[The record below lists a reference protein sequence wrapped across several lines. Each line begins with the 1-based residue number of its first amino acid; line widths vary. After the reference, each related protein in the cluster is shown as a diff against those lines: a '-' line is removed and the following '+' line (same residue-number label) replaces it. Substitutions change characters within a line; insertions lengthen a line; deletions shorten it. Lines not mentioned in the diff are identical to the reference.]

1 MKLDPERLRTL
12 STVLR
17 TGSFEAAA
25 KEMGITQSAVS
36 QRIKHLEE
44 MIGSRL
50 VLREIPCIGT
60 EAGLR
65 LAAHADQVET
75 LEKILARELGHKV
88 GDNPVPISLAANVDT
103 LSSWFFDA
111 VNMNHNFLFD
121 FRVDHPE
128 FTDALLESGQVV
140 GAITNTPKAI
150 AGCDCHA
157 LGEMVY
163 LPVASPAFVKKY
175 FSAGVTLETL
185 SKAPLIRY
193 NQKDLVWHSWIEQQ
207 FGASISPPIHSLPS
221 ETGFLKMM
229 RAGLGWGMEHVEAVE
244 SDIQTGQLV
253 PLIENSNQ
261 RMPLY
266 WQNSRI
272 WRNTIADLTKSICQ
286 TARTKLP
293 QS

>member
-44 MIGSRL
+44 VIGSRL
-50 VLREIPCIGT
+50 VRREVPCLGT
-60 EAGLR
+60 ETGLR
-65 LAAHADQVET
+65 IAAHSEQVEA
-75 LEKILARELGHKV
+75 LERVLARELGHKA
-88 GDNPVPISLAANVDT
+88 GDSPVPISLAVNVDT

-111 VNMNHNFLFD
+111 LNTDQEFLFD

-128 FTDALLESGQVV
+128 YTDALLESGQVV
-140 GAITNTPKAI
+140 GAFTHSPKPI

-157 LGEMVY
+157 LGYMTY
-163 LPVASPAFVKKY
+163 LPVASPKFVETY
-175 FSAGVTLETL
+175 FADGVTLESL
-185 SKAPLIRY
+185 SRAPVIRF
-193 NQKDLVWHSWIEQQ
+193 NPKDLAWHSWMEQE
-207 FGASISPPIHSLPS
+207 FGKSISPPLHSQPS
-221 ETGFLKMM
+221 ETGFIKMM
-229 RAGLGWGMEHVEAVE
+229 RVGLGWGIEHIDVINEE
-244 SDIQTGQLV
+244 IDSGRLV
-253 PLIENSNQ
+253 PLMENTSW
-261 RMPLY
+261 RVPLY
-266 WQNSRI
+266 WQTSRI
-272 WRNTIADLTKSICQ
+272 WRNTIAELTRSICQ